1 MASSVIKAVYEN
13 KIFLLSGM
21 KLDELI
27 FLHLQNQKKVVLT
40 L

>member
-1 MASSVIKAVYEN
+1 MKIKYFYYL
-13 KIFLLSGM
+13 KTYLLSGM

-27 FLHLQNQKKVVLT
+27 FLHLQNGKMIVLT